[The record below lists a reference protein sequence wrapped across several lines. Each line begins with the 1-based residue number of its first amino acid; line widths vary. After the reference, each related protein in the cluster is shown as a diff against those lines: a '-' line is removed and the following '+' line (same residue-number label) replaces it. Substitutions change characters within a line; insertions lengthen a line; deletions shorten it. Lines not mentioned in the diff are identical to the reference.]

1 MLITKTNPMPRRPKL
16 KCKART
22 WEASASTLNGVKS
35 PANLTLP
42 PPASPEGIAAVTIGI
57 EIICGASTAEELV
70 TLLESANPQEE
81 DPEIEKTVT
90 EETEE
95 EADLEVEETDQ
106 DQDQDPEIEIEIEI
120 DHQEDTGMTLENI
133 EEDTTGIETIAEIE
147 IEIGVETVIDRE
159 ITTAEIEEG
168 RDLEDLAQSHIH
180 VLQLPQDERGDIEAE
195 IQHPPKSLKV
205 LEETMGDE
213 RGTHL
218 LIEMKRTAH

>member
-106 DQDQDPEIEIEIEI
+106 DQDQDPEIEIEI

-147 IEIGVETVIDRE
+147 IGTGVETVIDRE

-195 IQHPPKSLKV
+195 IQHPLKSLKV
-205 LEETMGDE
+205 PEETTADE